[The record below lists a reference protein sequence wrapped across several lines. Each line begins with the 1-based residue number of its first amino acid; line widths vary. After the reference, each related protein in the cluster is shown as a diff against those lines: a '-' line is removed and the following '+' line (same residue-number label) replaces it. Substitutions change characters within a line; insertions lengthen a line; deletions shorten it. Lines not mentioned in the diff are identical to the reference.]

1 MTGRVQGIANLTS
14 NSVFKLCRLNKWA
27 VLLMSLIQFS
37 FQLRRPPNLLRRS
50 ADRLLQFHCSFALSN
65 FLHTCVMQLNRLSPC
80 YQVATD
86 KCIMLFLFLIV
97 CGVIAIIVVKVSCS
111 SHIWVRWIWCG
122 YFSQLSSNTTFLKLK
137 PMCSNNLFE
146 RSIFT
151 WNILNNL
158 LLQHYTTLKRS
169 GENLYCMM
177 FRTSDCLL
185 KCTCAQT
192 DVHICAMLTL
202 CFYLKLTSNIFFFC
216 RLWIPTTKISRI
228 SQDWRLQ
235 SPQGDFCTYGLEN
248 ILDNAY
254 IWTVAFSILVLST
267 WFLFLSMEIL
277 EDCCLE
283 ASFWSLQL
291 ILFLF

>member
-158 LLQHYTTLKRS
+158 LLQDIIQPWKEVGITCIAWCSVLVIAYWNAHVHKQMFIFVQCWHYAS
-169 GENLYCMM
+169 
-177 FRTSDCLL
+177 
-185 KCTCAQT
+185 
-192 DVHICAMLTL
+192 
-202 CFYLKLTSNIFFFC
+202 
-216 RLWIPTTKISRI
+216 
-228 SQDWRLQ
+228 
-235 SPQGDFCTYGLEN
+235 
-248 ILDNAY
+248 
-254 IWTVAFSILVLST
+254 IWS
-267 WFLFLSMEIL
+267 
-277 EDCCLE
+277 
-283 ASFWSLQL
+283 
-291 ILFLF
+291 